1 VRFASQK
8 LSKYYTAVTPARGM
22 LLITVP
28 ILDPV
33 WKLRSC
39 RQWDKGIDINTE
51 DETYYTD
58 QYQAAI
64 LKYLENEYCGNVKG
78 FPWQR

>member
-1 VRFASQK
+1 
-8 LSKYYTAVTPARGM
+8 M